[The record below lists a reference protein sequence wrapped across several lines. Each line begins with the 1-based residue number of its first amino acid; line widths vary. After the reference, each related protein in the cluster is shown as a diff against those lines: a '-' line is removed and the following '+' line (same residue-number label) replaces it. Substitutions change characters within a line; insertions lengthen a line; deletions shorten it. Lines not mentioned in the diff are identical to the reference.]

1 MTRCDDWNWSFDEDG
16 VRVHVAARGRGRRG
30 PHGHGH
36 GPWGGGGGA
45 GGGWGGGD
53 PPWRD
58 GPPFGPPWAGFLQ
71 AIFGVGRGPRARRGD
86 VRAALLVLLDE
97 EPRNGYQLMQ
107 ELERRSQGAWRPSS
121 GSVYPTLSQLEDEG
135 LVAAS
140 KDESNR
146 VYRLTERGKQHVAK
160 HRDELGKPWETD
172 SPGAGNDPRW
182 EIMNLMRE
190 IGPALGQVL
199 KFGTPEQ
206 IAEARRIVSEARR
219 ALYRLLADDQAA
231 ADE

>member
-1 MTRCDDWNWSFDEDG
+1 MTRYGSWEWSCDDSF
-16 VRVHVAARGRGRRG
+16 HAAGRGRGRGRH
-30 PHGHGH
+30 HGA
-36 GPWGGGGGA
+36 PWGGGP
-45 GGGWGGGD
+45 GGGD

-86 VRAALLVLLDE
+86 VRAAILVLLDE

-140 KDESNR
+140 KDEANR
-146 VYRLTERGKQHVAK
+146 VYRLTDQGKAYVAK
-160 HRDELGKPWETD
+160 NRDELGTPWEVET
-172 SPGAGNDPRW
+172 SGASDPRW

-199 KFGTPEQ
+199 KFGTVEQ
-206 IAEARRIVSEARR
+206 ITEARRIVSEARR
-219 ALYRLLADDQAA
+219 ALYRLLADDEDDAR
-231 ADE
+231 

>member
-1 MTRCDDWNWSFDEDG
+1 MTRYGTWEWSCDDNF
-16 VRVHVAARGRGRRG
+16 HAAGRGRGRGRHHGVPWGGVPG
-30 PHGHGH
+30 PGGPG
-36 GPWGGGGGA
+36 GPWGG
-45 GGGWGGGD
+45 
-53 PPWRD
+53 D

-86 VRAALLVLLDE
+86 VRAAILVLLDE

-146 VYRLTERGKQHVAK
+146 VYRLTDRGKSHVAK
-160 HRDELGKPWETD
+160 NRDELGTPWEV
-172 SPGAGNDPRW
+172 
-182 EIMNLMRE
+182 E
-190 IGPALGQVL
+190 
-199 KFGTPEQ
+199 TPEPGM
-206 IAEARRIVSEARR
+206 
-219 ALYRLLADDQAA
+219 
-231 ADE
+231 

>member
-1 MTRCDDWNWSFDEDG
+1 MTRYASWQWSCDDSF
-16 VRVHVAARGRGRRG
+16 HAAGRGRGRR
-30 PHGHGH
+30 HG
-36 GPWGGGGGA
+36 GPWGGGPGPGGP
-45 GGGWGGGD
+45 GGPWGGGD

-71 AIFGVGRGPRARRGD
+71 TIFGVGRGPRARRGD

-146 VYRLTERGKQHVAK
+146 VYRLTDQGKAYVAK
-160 HRDELGKPWETD
+160 NRDELGTPWEVET
-172 SPGAGNDPRW
+172 SGGTDPRW

-199 KFGTPEQ
+199 KFGTAEQ

-219 ALYRLLADDQAA
+219 ALYRLLADDEDDAA
-231 ADE
+231 R

>member
-1 MTRCDDWNWSFDEDG
+1 MTRHASWQWSCDEDF
-16 VRVHVAARGRGRRG
+16 HAAGRGRGRRG
-30 PHGHGH
+30 PHGGS
-36 GPWGGGGGA
+36 WGGGP
-45 GGGWGGGD
+45 GWGGGD

-86 VRAALLVLLDE
+86 VRAAILVLLDE

-107 ELERRSQGAWRPSS
+107 ELERRSNGAWRPSS

-146 VYRLTERGKQHVAK
+146 VYRLTDRGKAYVAK
-160 HRDELGKPWETD
+160 HREELGTPWEVDT
-172 SPGAGNDPRW
+172 SGGDPRW
-182 EIMNLMRE
+182 EIMNWMRE

-219 ALYRLLADDQAA
+219 ALYRLLADDEE
-231 ADE
+231 DEAR

>member
-1 MTRCDDWNWSFDEDG
+1 MTRYANWQWSCDDNL
-16 VRVHVAARGRGRRG
+16 HAAGRDRGRGRR
-30 PHGHGH
+30 H
-36 GPWGGGGGA
+36 
-45 GGGWGGGD
+45 GGGWGGGG
-53 PPWRD
+53 PGPGGPGGPWGGD
-58 GPPFGPPWAGFLQ
+58 PPFGPPWAGFLQ
-71 AIFGVGRGPRARRGD
+71 TIFGVGRGPRARRGD
-86 VRAALLVLLDE
+86 VRAAILVLLDE

-146 VYRLTERGKQHVAK
+146 VYRLTDQGKAYVAK
-160 HRDELGKPWETD
+160 NREELGTPWEVET
-172 SPGAGNDPRW
+172 SGADPRW

-199 KFGTPEQ
+199 KFGTTEQ

-219 ALYRLLADDQAA
+219 ALYRLLASDEDDAA
-231 ADE
+231 R

>member
-1 MTRCDDWNWSFDEDG
+1 MTRYGTWQWSCDDDF
-16 VRVHVAARGRGRRG
+16 HAAGRGRGRRG
-30 PHGHGH
+30 PHGPG
-36 GPWGGGGGA
+36 WGGP
-45 GGGWGGGD
+45 GGGWGGD

-58 GPPFGPPWAGFLQ
+58 GPPFGPPWAAFLQ

-86 VRAALLVLLDE
+86 VRAAILVLLDE

-121 GSVYPTLSQLEDEG
+121 GSVYPTLSLLEDEG
-135 LVAAS
+135 LVAAG

-146 VYRLTERGKQHVAK
+146 IYRLTERGKAYVAK
-160 HRDELGKPWETD
+160 HRDELGTPWEVET
-172 SPGAGNDPRW
+172 SGTDPRW
-182 EIMNLMRE
+182 EIMNWMRE

-199 KFGTPEQ
+199 KHGTTEQ

-219 ALYRLLADDQAA
+219 ALYRLLADDDDS
-231 ADE
+231 DEAR

>member
-1 MTRCDDWNWSFDEDG
+1 M
-16 VRVHVAARGRGRRG
+16 
-30 PHGHGH
+30 
-36 GPWGGGGGA
+36 
-45 GGGWGGGD
+45 
-53 PPWRD
+53 
-58 GPPFGPPWAGFLQ
+58 
-71 AIFGVGRGPRARRGD
+71 
-86 VRAALLVLLDE
+86 LLDE

-135 LVAAS
+135 LVVAS

-146 VYRLTERGKQHVAK
+146 VYRLTDAGKAYVAK
-160 HRDELGKPWETD
+160 NRDELGTPWEVET
-172 SPGAGNDPRW
+172 SSADPRW

-199 KFGTPEQ
+199 KFGTAEQ

-219 ALYRLLADDQAA
+219 ALYRLLADDED
-231 ADE
+231 DEAR